1 MPNEKKYRICSH
13 STNYFDPFP
22 VVTSRVRS
30 VLIQGENYM
39 KLCIVGTGYVGLVS
53 AACFAE
59 MGNTVSCVDV
69 NPAVVDKLN
78 AGSVHIFEPGLEPMV
93 RHSRADGRLTFTTS
107 LAQGIAEADCAFIC
121 VGTPPQPDGS
131 CDLSYVRQ
139 VASEIGQHMQK
150 SMVVVDKS
158 TVPVGTAD
166 EVRGLIEKELTKR
179 GVDLHV
185 DVVSNPEFL
194 KEGDAISD
202 FMKPD
207 RVVIGT
213 DSENA
218 AALMR
223 ELYAPFARTRDKIIG
238 MGVRSA
244 EMTKYA
250 ANCML
255 ATKIS
260 FINEIATI
268 CTQVGADVRDVRTGI
283 GSDSRI
289 GYQFIYPGV
298 GYGGSCFPKDVKALI
313 RTAENA
319 GVRPELLNAVE
330 AVNARQKKY
339 MASRVEEYFAP
350 QGGVAGKTLAMWG
363 LAFKANTDDM
373 REAAAIT
380 IINELTSRGMKIR
393 AFDPVAAE
401 NARAIFADNKLVEI
415 VDDQYAACQGAQ
427 ALMVVTEWNQF
438 RNPDFAKVRSLLTAP
453 LLFDGRNLYSPTTM
467 AAHGFA
473 YFCIGRANA

>member
-1 MPNEKKYRICSH
+1 
-13 STNYFDPFP
+13 
-22 VVTSRVRS
+22 
-30 VLIQGENYM
+30 M
-39 KLCIVGTGYVGLVS
+39 KLCIIGTGYVGLVS

-59 MGNTVSCVDV
+59 MGNTVTCVDV
-69 NPAVVDKLN
+69 NPAVVEKLN

-93 RHSRADGRLTFTTS
+93 RHSRADGRLTFTTR
-107 LAQGIAEADCAFIC
+107 LEEGIANADCAFIC

-139 VASEIGQHMQK
+139 VACEIGRHMQK
-150 SMVVVDKS
+150 DLVVVDKS

-166 EVRGLIEKELTKR
+166 EVRALIDKELAAR
-179 GVDLHV
+179 GVSYQV

-207 RVVIGT
+207 RVVLGT
-213 DSENA
+213 DSERA
-218 AALMR
+218 ASLMR
-223 ELYAPFARTRDKIIG
+223 ELYSPFARTRDKIIV

-268 CTQVGADVRDVRTGI
+268 CEKVGADVRDVRTGI
-283 GSDSRI
+283 GSDTRI

-313 RTAENA
+313 HTAEKA
-319 GVRPELLNAVE
+319 GVEPKLLNAVE
-330 AVNARQKKY
+330 DVNARQKKH
-339 MASRVEEYFAP
+339 MAGRIMDYFAP
-350 QGGVAGKTLAMWG
+350 QGGVKGKTLALWG

-373 REAAAIT
+373 REAASIS
-380 IINELTSRGMKIR
+380 IVNELTAAGMKVR

-401 NARAIFADNKLVEI
+401 NAHEIFKDNPLVEI
-415 VDDQYAACQGAQ
+415 VDSQYGACEGAQ
-427 ALMVVTEWNQF
+427 GLLVVTEWNQF
-438 RNPDFAKVRSLLTAP
+438 RNPDFDKIKSLLTAP
-453 LLFDGRNLYSPTTM
+453 LLFDGRNLYSANVM
-467 AAHGFA
+467 AQRGFA
-473 YFCIGRANA
+473 YFCIGRRAD

>member
-1 MPNEKKYRICSH
+1 
-13 STNYFDPFP
+13 
-22 VVTSRVRS
+22 
-30 VLIQGENYM
+30 M

-59 MGNTVSCVDV
+59 MGNTVICVDV
-69 NPAVVDKLN
+69 NSAVVDRLN
-78 AGSVHIFEPGLEPMV
+78 AGSVHIYEPGLEPMV
-93 RHSRADGRLTFTTS
+93 KRNKADGRLSFTTQLS
-107 LAQGIAEADCAFIC
+107 AGLAGAECIFIC
-121 VGTPPQPDGS
+121 VGTPPQEDGS
-131 CDLSYVRQ
+131 CDLQYVRQ
-139 VASEIGQHMQK
+139 VAKQIGELIT
-150 SMVVVDKS
+150 SDIIVVDKS

-166 EVRGLIEKELTKR
+166 MVHTIIAEELAKRNVDVR
-179 GVDLHV
+179 V

-207 RVVIGT
+207 RVVVGT
-213 DSENA
+213 SSEDA
-218 AALMR
+218 ANVMR
-223 ELYAPFARTRDKIIG
+223 ELYSPFARTRDKLIV

-268 CTQVGADVRDVRTGI
+268 CEQVGADVRDVRNGI

-313 RTAENA
+313 QTAEGS
-319 GVRPELLNAVE
+319 GVTPMLLNAVE
-330 AVNARQKKY
+330 AVNARQKEH
-339 MASRVEEYFAP
+339 MAHRILDYFSAT
-350 QGGVAGKTLAMWG
+350 GGVEGKTLALWG

-380 IINELTSRGMKIR
+380 IIEILTKAGMRIQ
-393 AFDPVAAE
+393 AFDPEAAN
-401 NARAIFADNKLVEI
+401 NARRIFADNPLVEI
-415 VDDQYAACQGAQ
+415 VDSQYAACEKAH
-427 ALMVVTEWNQF
+427 ALLVVTEWNQF
-438 RNPDFAKVRSLLTAP
+438 RNPDFDRIKAMLAEPV
-453 LLFDGRNLYSPTTM
+453 LFDGRNLY
-467 AAHGFA
+467 AAAAMGRRGFH
-473 YFCIGRANA
+473 YVCIGQAKS

>member
-1 MPNEKKYRICSH
+1 
-13 STNYFDPFP
+13 
-22 VVTSRVRS
+22 
-30 VLIQGENYM
+30 M
-39 KLCIVGTGYVGLVS
+39 KLCIIGTGYVGLVS

-59 MGNTVSCVDV
+59 MGNTVTCVDV
-69 NPAVVDKLN
+69 NPAVVEKLN

-93 RHSRADGRLTFTTS
+93 RHSRADGRLTFTTNLEDGLS
-107 LAQGIAEADCAFIC
+107 GADCAFIC
-121 VGTPPQPDGS
+121 VGTPPRPDGS

-139 VASEIGQHMQK
+139 VAREIGQHMQK
-150 SMVVVDKS
+150 DLVVVDKS

-166 EVRGLIEKELTKR
+166 EVRGIIEAELARR
-179 GVDLHV
+179 GLSLRV

-194 KEGDAISD
+194 KEGDAIAD

-207 RVVIGT
+207 RVVLGT
-213 DSENA
+213 DSERA
-218 AALMR
+218 AGIMR
-223 ELYAPFARTRDKIIG
+223 ELYAPFARTRDKIIV

-268 CTQVGADVRDVRTGI
+268 CERVGADVRDVRAGI

-313 RTAENA
+313 HTSENA
-319 GVRPELLNAVE
+319 GVDPMLLNAVE
-330 AVNARQKKY
+330 AVNARQKRH
-339 MASRVEEYFAP
+339 MAQRIEDYFEP
-350 QGGVAGKTLAMWG
+350 QGGVKGKTLALWG

-373 REAAAIT
+373 REAASISIVSA
-380 IINELTSRGMKIR
+380 LTAAGMKVR
-393 AFDPVAAE
+393 AFDPIAAD
-401 NARAIFADNKLVEI
+401 NARRIFKDNPLVEI
-415 VDDQYAACQGAQ
+415 LDDQYAVCDGAQ
-427 ALMVVTEWNQF
+427 ALLVVTEWNQF
-438 RNPDFAKVRSLLTAP
+438 RNPDFERVKSLLTAP
-453 LLFDGRNLYSPTTM
+453 LLFDGRNLYSAASM
-467 AAHGFA
+467 AQRGFA
-473 YFCIGRANA
+473 YFCIGRSSQA